1 LFCSRVAAAVDCRAK
16 TGKDPVRGNVKN
28 MGSRLKGKKE
38 RKRDIVSEYRV
49 PKLVVYVLLALGLM
63 GWMVYVWL
71 GKS

>member
-1 LFCSRVAAAVDCRAK
+1 
-16 TGKDPVRGNVKN
+16 